1 MSRWTR
7 LIEAWRDPKYP
18 VAMRWVALLGAIYL
32 ISPVD
37 LVPDVMPIIGWID
50 DAIVLL
56 GTLQTLF
63 GHAKRFLASRVP
75 VPASTQ
81 AINRP

>member
-37 LVPDVMPIIGWID
+37 LIPDVAPIIGWID

-63 GHAKRFLASRVP
+63 GHAKRFLASRVT
-75 VPASTQ
+75 VPIDSQ
-81 AINRP
+81 AITR